1 MNNSIPIDV
10 VTLFQPEYLA
20 FPGLR
25 QKLALLVAKSIPR
38 HRPQVTRTRWVWP
51 ASERLNPLTRRD
63 YVKTHVWVFW
73 KNQPIPERILLFMPW
88 FLQITNKW
96 LIKHVEKLHAF
107 WIKCFPTKIM
117 CFNRKIPCLPTVADK
132 QGIRLKM
139 HEMAILE
146 TLILKKFWGGG
157 WALVQTHMTSILGSQ
172 TWGLC
177 PGQVKQLGYG
187 KPWPPLP
194 PAFRL
199 VKKTSLK
206 QLCCEQNKTDI
217 SHWSTI
223 EEFSAKIT

>member
-146 TLILKKFWGGG
+146 TLILKKFWGGDG
-157 WALVQTHMTSILGSQ
+157 RSYKHIWPAFWVLKLGVYAQGKWSS
-172 TWGLC
+172 WGMGSLDL
-177 PGQVKQLGYG
+177 PS
-187 KPWPPLP
+187 PPL
-194 PAFRL
+194 
-199 VKKTSLK
+199 S
-206 QLCCEQNKTDI
+206 D
-217 SHWSTI
+217 
-223 EEFSAKIT
+223 